1 MQLNAVGVK
10 RATSNLLQDPYPFK
24 ILIPADL
31 ATFQGVGSSARHQC
45 SEIADDDHLQLL
57 RQAARSGDS

>member
-10 RATSNLLQDPYPFK
+10 RATSNLLQDPYQFK
-24 ILIPADL
+24 TAHRP
-31 ATFQGVGSSARHQC
+31 TWQQKQGIGSSARHQC